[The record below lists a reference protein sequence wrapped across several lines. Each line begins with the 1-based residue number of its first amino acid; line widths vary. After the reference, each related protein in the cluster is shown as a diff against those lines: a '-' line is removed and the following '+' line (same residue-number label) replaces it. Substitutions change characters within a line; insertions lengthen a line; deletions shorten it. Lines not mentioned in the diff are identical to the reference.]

1 MHKTLRVNA
10 PLPYPHLVTLILQ
23 HVNVPVANEHFV
35 KVKHSFAIGATGIAY
50 RKDIDGQWV
59 RKQDINA
66 PDKCTPSPPPP
77 SFFFPEISTPKG
89 FTIVPLL
96 P

>member
-1 MHKTLRVNA
+1 MFLKCHQDFDRISTCKLPDCFEEDEILSSGICSGSRVQE
-10 PLPYPHLVTLILQ
+10 PHFKRQSQATPMNRTKAVKDDSSIIITIL
-23 HVNVPVANEHFV
+23 
-35 KVKHSFAIGATGIAY
+35 
-50 RKDIDGQWV
+50 
-59 RKQDINA
+59 
-66 PDKCTPSPPPP
+66 PPPP